1 MKNKKEL
8 VYCNKN
14 LQQIYKM
21 NYPKYICFPTN
32 THVNKTG
39 LCYLFGK
46 CYEVIKNDYKEI
58 IKDYAEMLN
67 DGKNSVDLI
76 KTVGYNI
83 LLSFP
88 TRYHWKYNTNPQLV
102 KKSCCEL
109 YMLQQQGKLIDN
121 LKIYL
126 PLQVDGYTD
135 FDVQN
140 LIDYVEQYLIRIKNL
155 QIVLL

>member
-1 MKNKKEL
+1 MDNKKL
-8 VYCNKN
+8 VYSHRN
-14 LQQIYKM
+14 LSEIYSL
-21 NYPKYICFPTN
+21 NQPKYICFPTN

-46 CYEVIKNDYKEI
+46 CYDVVKSDYTEI
-58 IKDYAEMLN
+58 IKDYANILN
-67 DGKNSVDLI
+67 SGNFSVDLI

-102 KKSCCEL
+102 KKSCCQL
-109 YMLQQQGKLIDN
+109 YMLQKDNKLIDG

-135 FDVQN
+135 FNVQQ
-140 LIDYVEQYLIRIKNL
+140 LIEYLQQYLIKINNL
-155 QIVLL
+155 EIILL